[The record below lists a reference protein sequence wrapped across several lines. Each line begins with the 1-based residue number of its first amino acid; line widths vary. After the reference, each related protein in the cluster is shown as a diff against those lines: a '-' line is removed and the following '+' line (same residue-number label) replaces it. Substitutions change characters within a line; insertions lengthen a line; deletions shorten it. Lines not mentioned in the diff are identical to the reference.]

1 MNLFNKTKNS
11 NTAKKGKPSYF
22 MSILGVTI
30 VLFIW
35 GLLGLL
41 AIYLNGIKKQV
52 SENVKMFVYFND
64 VASKNDID
72 SLMLF
77 VKNQP
82 YTKEVTFTSKE
93 QAKDEMIGKRDETID
108 FSLMD
113 SINPLPNLVSFTLKN
128 EFVNPQ
134 KLKDIKAS
142 LQQKSAYINDILYSA
157 DIVEKINEP
166 FNKLKYFLLAF
177 AILLSILVFLLIDN
191 TIRLA
196 MYSNRFIIKTMQM
209 VGATR
214 NFIALPMDNR
224 AVINGLLSSGIAIV
238 LLYIITLIAK
248 AKLPDIVPDISGS
261 SLMWLFIVLIL
272 AGVLIT
278 VISTHRSVIK
288 YLKMRLDDL
297 Y

>member
-1 MNLFNKTKNS
+1 MFKKSTS
-11 NTAKKGKPSYF
+11 NTAKKGAPSYF

-52 SENVKMFVYFND
+52 SENVKMFVYLDD
-64 VASKNDID
+64 VATQRDID
-72 SLMLF
+72 SLI
-77 VKNQP
+77 VSIKAQP
-82 YTKEVTFTSKE
+82 YTKELTFTSKE
-93 QAKDEMIGKRDETID
+93 QAKNEMIGTRDETID

-113 SINPLPNLVSFTLKN
+113 SINPLPNLVSFTIKN
-128 EFVNPQ
+128 EYVDPE
-134 KLKDIKAS
+134 KLKTIKKNIQGGS
-142 LQQKSAYINDILYSA
+142 TLISDVLYSA

-166 FNKLKYFLLAF
+166 FSKLKYFLLAF

-191 TIRLA
+191 TIKLA
-196 MYSNRFIIKTMQM
+196 MYSNRFLIKTMQM

-214 NFIALPMDNR
+214 NFIALPMDKR
-224 AVINGLLSSGIAIV
+224 AVLNGLLSAGIAIV
-238 LLYIITLIAK
+238 LLYIITLVAK
-248 AKLPDIVPDISGS
+248 SKLPDIVPDIAGS

>member
-1 MNLFNKTKNS
+1 MFKKANS

-52 SENVKMFVYFND
+52 SENVKMFVYLDD
-64 VASKNDID
+64 VASQRDID
-72 SLMLF
+72 SLMASIK
-77 VKNQP
+77 VAP
-82 YTKEVTFTSKE
+82 YTKEISFTSKE
-93 QAKDEMIGKRDETID
+93 QAKNEMIGTRDETID

-113 SINPLPNLVSFTLKN
+113 SINPLPNLISFTIKN
-128 EFVNPQ
+128 DYVSAD
-134 KLKDIKAS
+134 KLKAIKKGIQNGS
-142 LQQKSAYINDILYSA
+142 PLIGDVLYSA

-166 FNKLKYFLLAF
+166 FTKLKYFLLAF

-191 TIRLA
+191 TIKLA
-196 MYSNRFIIKTMQM
+196 MYSNRFLIKTMQM

-214 NFIALPMDNR
+214 NFIALPMDKR
-224 AVINGLLSSGIAIV
+224 AVLNGLLSSGIAIV

-248 AKLPDIVPDISGS
+248 SKLPDIVPDISGS
-261 SLMWLFIVLIL
+261 SLMWLFVILIL
-272 AGVLIT
+272 AGVFIT
-278 VISTHRSVIK
+278 VLSTHRSVIK